1 MIGLTFRK
9 FDIRT
14 KSSAKN
20 VVSGSERY
28 RTQQSSV
35 DKHGDYVLCLRIILL
50 VILML
55 TLSIDVK
62 EIIFGMVIGC
72 CQPGMVVQY
81 IMYVA

>member
-20 VVSGSERY
+20 VVSRSEKY

-50 VILML
+50 VML

-72 CQPGMVVQY
+72 CQPGMVVQF
-81 IMYVA
+81 IMYAA

>member
-50 VILML
+50 VML

>member
-14 KSSAKN
+14 KSSPKN